1 MWLKIKNMSKNEIE
15 IGQTGTIKDIFEN
28 ILDSN
33 KRYQEGQELQILT
46 PHQMLGGLPISLTQL
61 KQEIILKTHKW
72 DKKVTIFFV
81 TLKRV
86 NQNRQMSP
94 TTFCEFTDK
103 LNLKNPDKNI
113 ALANLSIYY
122 MWKSIK
128 FAYNNNKF
136 KISAPSWNDE
146 FYLLAGSY
154 TILDIKDYFKYIT
167 KNEIIAD
174 NLPMQIYINKIK
186 NRVEI

>member
-81 TLKRV
+81 TLKRA

-154 TILDIKDYFKYIT
+154 TTLDIKDYFKYIT

-174 NLPMQIYINKIK
+174 NLPMQIYINNIK